1 MSTVLYTLGTRV
13 APVVATIVVIA
24 TLITCVSI
32 AKAKDIYLGGLGW
45 PYFSDTGRDMPAY
58 AVFCAG
64 LSGVAIALVLTWVA
78 NYQFQSELIE
88 LEAKVASIRKYCKIV
103 RVVGVL
109 SAFGLPVLAFF
120 STTNYPDLHQYAAYW
135 FFVLEAIALLLNTIV
150 SYKLSRLAKV
160 SDNPCYVNESE
171 SPKMSNAVNPWSASK
186 SSTKRTFCIQVVLA
200 TLFFIAFLLYIPIG
214 LALVDEFQRLT
225 VEDCLTFN
233 LGEEYCTVTV
243 RLNDTN
249 TKLWNYDNDH
259 AINQLRSGSQL
270 VCILTLVGY
279 SLSFFSHKSESLPT
293 GTNQQQHL

>member
-1 MSTVLYTLGTRV
+1 
-13 APVVATIVVIA
+13 
-24 TLITCVSI
+24 
-32 AKAKDIYLGGLGW
+32 
-45 PYFSDTGRDMPAY
+45 
-58 AVFCAG
+58 
-64 LSGVAIALVLTWVA
+64 
-78 NYQFQSELIE
+78 
-88 LEAKVASIRKYCKIV
+88 
-103 RVVGVL
+103 
-109 SAFGLPVLAFF
+109 
-120 STTNYPDLHQYAAYW
+120 
-135 FFVLEAIALLLNTIV
+135 
-150 SYKLSRLAKV
+150 
-160 SDNPCYVNESE
+160 
-171 SPKMSNAVNPWSASK
+171 MSNAVNPWSASK